1 MNILLETGQIKLL
14 ILSSTH
20 PDHKSLRTDNVDKNS
35 W

>member
-14 ILSSTH
+14 LSSTH
-20 PDHKSLRTDNVDKNS
+20 PDHKSLRADNVDKNS